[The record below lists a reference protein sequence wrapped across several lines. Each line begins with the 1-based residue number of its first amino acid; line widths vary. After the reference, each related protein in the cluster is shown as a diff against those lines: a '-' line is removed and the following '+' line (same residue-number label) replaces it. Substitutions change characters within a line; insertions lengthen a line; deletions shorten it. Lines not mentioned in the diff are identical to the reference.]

1 MSAVYCVLCKA
12 LALSGLNCHLAI
24 CALSSALK
32 LHKLQIGILPLLDSH
47 PSFIPESA
55 QALHTG
61 MFIFQGGPFSSQT
74 RVNFFPIPFFARF
87 AHILTLSVALNSLI
101 MHKKH
106 NRSLKTHH
114 KALNSCKKSK
124 FLIFSSI
131 CASFL
136 PPNGYE
142 AYFLPSPPTTAL
154 LLSYTHPCCHN
165 TQSPASIFLVF

>member
-1 MSAVYCVLCKA
+1 MSCVRLWHFQVWTAILQFVHFLQPWNCTNCK
-12 LALSGLNCHLAI
+12 LVSYLFWILTP
-24 CALSSALK
+24 LSSLK
-32 LHKLQIGILPLLDSH
+32 VHKPYIQGCLFFKGVHFLPRPGS
-47 PSFIPESA
+47 I
-55 QALHTG
+55 
-61 MFIFQGGPFSSQT
+61 
-74 RVNFFPIPFFARF
+74 FFPIPFFVRF

-106 NRSLKTHH
+106 NRSLKTLH